1 MVESRW
7 QIVVGAVVLL
17 LMLLVGAFSL
27 GVYVGEH
34 GWTRGGLSYQPD
46 SGGVLPGAPG
56 QVPGQG
62 QIPGPGQLPGQGAET
77 PALIGRILRISPEA
91 LELATQEGM
100 RRVELHDGTVFREQD
115 GLELSLTD
123 LSQGDIVGI
132 FGEMIAGDGGRLL
145 AQVVLRLPPRPP
157 TAP

>member
-7 QIVVGAVVLL
+7 QIVLGAVILL

-34 GWTRGGLSYQPD
+34 GWTRQGLSYQP
-46 SGGVLPGAPG
+46 GAQPVGPG

-62 QIPGPGQLPGQGAET
+62 LVPGQGQLPGQG
-77 PALIGRILRISPEA
+77 PALIGRILQISPQA
-91 LELATQEGM
+91 LELATPEGR
-100 RRVELHDGTVFREQD
+100 RRVELHDGTVFREQE
-115 GLELSLTD
+115 GAELQLSELER
-123 LSQGDIVGI
+123 GDVVAI

-145 AQVVLRLPPRPP
+145 AQVVVRLPPRPP
-157 TAP
+157 SAP